1 MGKRLKRFF
10 FCHPMGIF
18 FLTSFVSYTVGRDLI
33 SSLIIW
39 LVSHDSAGIFSY
51 SNEYGAVSWLR
62 SIFIIIQ
69 QMVDYRV
76 MAIVYVPYF
85 AVSLMAWALYSIKA
99 RRLVSHITVFQRW
112 KMVIAMLSLPFA
124 AFVFELSRLPQTILF
139 GGPLQGFY
147 PLTPA
152 IVMFDAFV
160 VPLVFWVVVGKWEAS
175 HV

>member
-1 MGKRLKRFF
+1 
-10 FCHPMGIF
+10 
-18 FLTSFVSYTVGRDLI
+18 
-33 SSLIIW
+33 
-39 LVSHDSAGIFSY
+39 
-51 SNEYGAVSWLR
+51 
-62 SIFIIIQ
+62 
-69 QMVDYRV
+69 